1 MKAVLMTAIGGPEVL
16 QLRDIP
22 TPELTRS
29 SDLLVRLKA
38 AGVNP
43 VDTKL
48 RSRGSYFPDR
58 LPTLLGCDGAG
69 IVEQVGSQVSR
80 FKPGDAVWFCNGG
93 IGGHPGNYAEYALVD
108 EQFAALKPARLDF
121 AEAAA
126 APLVLITA
134 WESLFER
141 ATLSTGQRVLI
152 HAGAGG
158 VGHVAVQLAANSGAH
173 VATTVSGDEK
183 AALVSRLGAEQTI
196 LYREADF
203 VTETIEWSYGRGAD
217 LVFDTLG
224 GATLQRSFAA
234 TRPYGELVTLLPPP
248 ADIDWGE
255 ARLRNLRISLELML
269 TPMIMGLEEAHARQ
283 TRILEQCAKL
293 IDENR
298 LTVVLSHRLPLA
310 EAARAHQL
318 LAVGDATGKIVLV
331 MDS

>member
-29 SDLLVRLKA
+29 SDLLVHLKA

-43 VDTKL
+43 IDTKL

-69 IVEQVGSQVSR
+69 IVEQVGNQVSR
-80 FKPGDAVWFCNGG
+80 FKPGDEVWFCNGG

-141 ATLSTGQRVLI
+141 AQLSEGQRVLI

-158 VGHVAVQLAANSGAH
+158 VGHVAVQLAADVGAH
-173 VATTVSGDEK
+173 VATTVGSDDK

-196 LYREADF
+196 LYKEVDF
-203 VTETIEWSYGRGAD
+203 VTETVEWSYGRGAD
-217 LVFDTLG
+217 LVLDTIG
-224 GATLQRSFAA
+224 GDTFERSFTS
-234 TRPYGELVTLLPPP
+234 TRPYGELVSLLQPS
-248 ADIDWGE
+248 ADTDWSE

-269 TPMIMGLEEAHARQ
+269 TPMIQGLEEAHARQ
-283 TRILEQCAKL
+283 ADILARCASL

-298 LTVVLSHRLPLA
+298 LEIILSHRLPLA

-318 LAVGDATGKIVLV
+318 LSSGDATGKIVLT
-331 MDS
+331 MDD